1 MKFLKLSTDVNYQI
15 ENFSK
20 IYTKAASKTSTQQL
34 IDETKISV
42 KSFSGWFY
50 SISYKFFMLFM
61 ILGKL

>member
-42 KSFSGWFY
+42 KSFSG
-50 SISYKFFMLFM
+50 
-61 ILGKL
+61 